1 MSEIKV
7 QHILTIVELLLKGA
21 RDNYVNITTR
31 ELGANIG
38 RSQQAASKH
47 LLELEEKGYISRRRS
62 GQGFCVRVTEKGYR
76 EMQELFL
83 RLKVA
88 LEPLPKMIELAGV
101 AVTGMGE
108 GGYYMSLEGYRRQFV
123 ERLGFD
129 PYPGTLNIRLDK
141 IYIDLKRELVMYP
154 AITIDGFSDGKRTYG
169 WVKCY
174 TARIND
180 RLDGAILILE
190 RTHHDESI
198 MEVIAPVKILDAL
211 GLRYGDR
218 IDVKVFIQQQQQQ
231 QRRITSSNNDSAGVK
246 INKKD

>member
-7 QHILTIVELLLKGA
+7 QHILTIAELLLRGA
-21 RDNYVNITTR
+21 RDNYVTITTR
-31 ELGANIG
+31 ELGAKIG

-47 LLELEEKGYISRRRS
+47 LLELEEKGYISRRKS

-76 EMQELFL
+76 EVQELFI
-83 RLKVA
+83 RLKA
-88 LEPLPKMIELAGV
+88 AIEPLPKVIELIGV
-101 AVTGMGE
+101 AVAGMGE
-108 GGYYMSLEGYRRQFV
+108 GGYYMSLEGYRRQFL

-141 IYIDLKRELVMYP
+141 IYIDLKRELAMYP

-174 TARIND
+174 TAKIND
-180 RLDGAILILE
+180 KIDGAMLVLE

-198 MEVIAPVKILDAL
+198 MEVIAPVKIMDAL

-218 IDVKVFIQQQQQQ
+218 INVKVFVQQKHK
-231 QRRITSSNNDSAGVK
+231 SNGAVN
-246 INKKD
+246 IR

>member
-7 QHILTIVELLLKGA
+7 QHILTIAELLLKGA

-62 GQGFCVRVTEKGYR
+62 GQGFCIRVTEKGYR
-76 EMQELFL
+76 EIQELFL
-83 RLKVA
+83 RLKAA
-88 LEPLPKMIELAGV
+88 LEPLPKVIDLAGV
-101 AVTGMGE
+101 AVRGMGE
-108 GGYYMSLEGYRRQFV
+108 GGYYMSLEGYRRQFI

-141 IYIDLKRELVMYP
+141 VYIDLKRELVMYP

-174 TARIND
+174 NARIND
-180 RLDGAILILE
+180 RIYGAVLVLE

-211 GLRYGDR
+211 GLKYGDR
-218 IDVKVFIQQQQQQ
+218 IDVKVLIQQQ
-231 QRRITSSNNDSAGVK
+231 QRRITSSNSNSNNDSDSK
-246 INKKD
+246 QED